1 MKAWRIPAGATAGI
15 DTLRKV
21 ELPEPPAPAVGQVR
35 VRLHAASVNPRDLQ
49 VLGGRYATW
58 VKPELIP
65 LSDGA
70 GEVLEV
76 GPGVW
81 RVAPGDRVALTFH
94 PHWIAGAMEPSPA
107 MLGRGGAVDGALA
120 EQCIVSENEL
130 VRLPAHLS
138 YEEGSTLPCA
148 ALTAWSALTVHASL
162 MPGHWV
168 LTQGT
173 GGVSLFALQLAR
185 LFGARVVALA
195 SNADKAQ
202 RLRTLGAAAV
212 VDRTQQP
219 DWADAVR
226 AACGGVGVDR
236 VVDVGGAASV
246 SLSVRALRQGGVL
259 AVVGLLGGPPALDF
273 GFFTQGVSVHP
284 IRVGSREQFEQ
295 MNRAIEA
302 HGLTPVIDRVYGFDE
317 AREALQ
323 CVAAQQQVGKIVV
336 RIGEA

>member
-1 MKAWRIPAGATAGI
+1 MKAWSIPAGVTAGI
-15 DTLRKV
+15 DTLRQV
-21 ELPEPPAPAVGQVR
+21 ELPEPGAPGPGQVR

-49 VLGGRYATW
+49 MLGGRYGAW

-70 GEVLEV
+70 GEVLDV

-94 PHWIAGAMEPSPA
+94 PHWIAGAMEANPA

-120 EQCIVSENEL
+120 EQCVVSEHEL
-130 VRLPAHLS
+130 VKLPPHLS
-138 YEEGSTLPCA
+138 YEEGATLPCA
-148 ALTAWSALTVHASL
+148 ALTAWAALTVHTPL
-162 MPGHWV
+162 LPGHWV

-173 GGVSLFALQLAR
+173 GGVSVFALQLAR

-195 SNADKAQ
+195 SNGEKAE
-202 RLRTLGAAAV
+202 RLRTLGADAV
-212 VDRTQQP
+212 VDRAQLP

-226 AACGGVGVDR
+226 AACGGAGVDR

-246 SLSVRALRQGGVL
+246 SLSVQALRQGGVL

-273 GFFTQGVSVHP
+273 GFFMQGVSVHP

-295 MNRAIEA
+295 MNRAIGA
-302 HGLTPVIDRVYGFDE
+302 HRLRPVIDSVYGFDE

-323 CVAAQQQVGKIVV
+323 RVAAQQQVGKVVV
-336 RIGEA
+336 RID